1 MTRTEYI
8 QWSKALVKQ
17 LDLTLTTIAVDGQP
31 VPFMT
36 IDVHYSWKGKRL
48 TKSIHSVLN

>member
-1 MTRTEYI
+1 
-8 QWSKALVKQ
+8 
-17 LDLTLTTIAVDGQP
+17 

-36 IDVHYSWKGKRL
+36 IDVHYSWQGKRL